1 MQATMTKGNDSLL
14 IRVRR
19 CWKLQVSDYDVG
31 VWIWSY
37 REIMSPTSETCHQY
51 YSMQICITNLGRLLR
66 QITIFYI
73 DMQFELDENQFN
85 TLSLVLG
92 YNKSDAS
99 YGWNGFEHGAELYF
113 SHITDEIM
121 DTAQSIPL
129 TAGLQ
134 PVISL
139 QNIQKTYLGS
149 PYPACIGSFHFKRS

>member
-1 MQATMTKGNDSLL
+1 MPISITD
-14 IRVRR
+14 
-19 CWKLQVSDYDVG
+19 VSRILG
-31 VWIWSY
+31 
-37 REIMSPTSETCHQY
+37 EITVLY
-51 YSMQICITNLGRLLR
+51 L
-66 QITIFYI
+66 

-149 PYPACIGSFHFKRS
+149 PYTACIGSFHFKRS

>member
-1 MQATMTKGNDSLL
+1 MLVTWNGWLGW
-14 IRVRR
+14 V
-19 CWKLQVSDYDVG
+19 VSNS
-31 VWIWSY
+31 W
-37 REIMSPTSETCHQY
+37 PCHQHPSMWVPKVLNNDI
-51 YSMQICITNLGRLLR
+51 YS
-66 QITIFYI
+66 
-73 DMQFELDENQFN
+73 DMQFELDENQFI

-99 YGWNGFEHGAELYF
+99 YGWNGLEHGAELYF

-121 DTAQSIPL
+121 DTARSIPL

-149 PYPACIGSFHFKRS
+149 PYTACIGSFHITRSYMTKIIYHLWNLTSVRCIEQIYIWFWSE

>member
-1 MQATMTKGNDSLL
+1 MQSTMTKGNVNHRSLVYRDS
-14 IRVRR
+14 
-19 CWKLQVSDYDVG
+19 
-31 VWIWSY
+31 
-37 REIMSPTSETCHQY
+37 CHQY
-51 YSMQICITNLGRLLR
+51 RVVTNINVTI
-66 QITIFYI
+66 QSHKSKITIFHS
-73 DMQFELDENQFN
+73 DMQFELDENQFI
-85 TLSLVLG
+85 TLSFVLG

-99 YGWNGFEHGAELYF
+99 YGWNGFKHGAELYF

-149 PYPACIGSFHFKRS
+149 PYTACTGSFHS